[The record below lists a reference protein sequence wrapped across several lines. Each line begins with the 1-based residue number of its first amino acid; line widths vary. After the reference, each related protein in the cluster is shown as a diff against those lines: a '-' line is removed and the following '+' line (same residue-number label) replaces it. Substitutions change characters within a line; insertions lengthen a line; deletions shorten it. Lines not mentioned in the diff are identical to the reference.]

1 MDQRRPA
8 WFWIVAILALL
19 WEARGCY
26 AYLTQVSANA
36 AATQGMTAAQRALW
50 QAMPAW
56 IWSAYAVAVWV
67 GLSGA
72 ILLLMRQSW
81 ARPAFIVSLVGVV
94 VEFGWVFLRTPIL
107 SAQGPGA
114 AILPAAIFI
123 VGVFLIWFSG
133 LAIGRGWLR

>member
-1 MDQRRPA
+1 M
-8 WFWIVAILALL
+8 
-19 WEARGCY
+19 
-26 AYLTQVSANA
+26 
-36 AATQGMTAAQRALW
+36 QGMSGAQRAMW

-56 IWSAYAVAVWV
+56 IWSAYALAVWV

-72 ILLLMRQSW
+72 LLLLMRQSW
-81 ARPAFIVSLVGVV
+81 ARPAFIVSLAGIV

-107 SAQGPGA
+107 SAAGPSA

-123 VGVFLIWFSG
+123 VGIFLIWFSG